1 MSGQTALRVLRR
13 RWLVVL
19 GAVVVVVGLT
29 VARGLSEPKLYVS
42 SASLLFRDPGFD
54 EKLFGTTFFAPSD
67 DPEREAQTNIE
78 LVSLDVVAERT
89 AAALGGAYEA
99 EDVSDKVSIAGGG
112 GSNVITV
119 DASDTVATE
128 SARIAN
134 TFANEYIEFRR
145 DADRSKIQDAQAL
158 VRSQLSQVSAD
169 GVGPAARTLRDRLDQ
184 LDVLASLQTGNAEL
198 VQEARPAT
206 TTSSPGAVGTTV
218 RGLLLGLLL
227 AGVLVLLI
235 ERLDRRLHDPEEA
248 AAILGRPLLG
258 AIAPARGK
266 LRPGE
271 LSAKESEAFHMLR
284 ANLRYLSIDRE
295 IRSIVVTSGAPG
307 DGKTT
312 VAWNLALAAASAGT
326 DVVLVEADLRN
337 PALGARVDLGTAGH
351 SGGLSEVLAGEVSLD
366 HALVHFGVRQ
376 GSTELAQGLDLLPAG
391 GVPPNPADLAES
403 ARMQEVL
410 VELRD
415 RYELVIIDTPPVT
428 VISDTIPLLT
438 KVDGVLVV
446 VRMKKSTRDQTLAV
460 RRQLDRVDAS
470 LLGVVANYVSDIDH
484 RYGYGEYGYSGHPVA
499 GVTAHIVV
507 RPASEPSHI

>member
-1 MSGQTALRVLRR
+1 MKFPKNRPKELSCLTIDGGPGHTSHVGQTALRVLRR
-13 RWLVVL
+13 RWMVVL
-19 GAVVVVVGLT
+19 GAIVVVAGLT

-89 AAALGGAYEA
+89 AAALGGDYEP
-99 EDVSDKVSIAGGG
+99 EDVTDKIAIAGGG

-119 DASDTVATE
+119 DASDTVAAE

-134 TFANEYIEFRR
+134 TFAREYIEFRR
-145 DADRSKIQDAQAL
+145 DADRSKIQDAQVL

-198 VQEARPAT
+198 VQEARPAA
-206 TTSSPGAVGTTV
+206 TTSSPGVVGTAV

-295 IRSIVVTSGAPG
+295 IRFDRRNVRCAGRWQDDRGLEPRTCRCVRGNRRRARRGRSPQSGARSPRRPRICRPQRRF
-307 DGKTT
+307 
-312 VAWNLALAAASAGT
+312 
-326 DVVLVEADLRN
+326 ER
-337 PALGARVDLGTAGH
+337 GARRRGHARWRSGPFRGQTGIDRSGPGIGSAAGWRCATGSSRPRRVRAH
-351 SGGLSEVLAGEVSLD
+351 AG
-366 HALVHFGVRQ
+366 
-376 GSTELAQGLDLLPAG
+376 
-391 GVPPNPADLAES
+391 S
-403 ARMQEVL
+403 ARRAPRL
-410 VELRD
+410 
-415 RYELVIIDTPPVT
+415 I
-428 VISDTIPLLT
+428 
-438 KVDGVLVV
+438 
-446 VRMKKSTRDQTLAV
+446 
-460 RRQLDRVDAS
+460 
-470 LLGVVANYVSDIDH
+470 
-484 RYGYGEYGYSGHPVA
+484 
-499 GVTAHIVV
+499 
-507 RPASEPSHI
+507 